1 MRFRSVAVLFALTIA
16 AAAGAAAQPRAPT
29 AKWNVNFGDAQ
40 CIAHRDYGTS
50 AKPLRLVLKA
60 PPVGDVMQVAVMQ
73 EAGTSHAQQVDSFVT
88 IDARRPLKT
97 NLLMYTPKG
106 YRERIYLLNM
116 PSADFASVRQAKT
129 LSVRSEGLNE
139 TFALS
144 DMEPL
149 LKVVNEC
156 VADLRRVFNVGE
168 GGADPAG
175 LKSRARTN
183 LGRLFSDDDYPE
195 VAVMKG
201 QSGRVGFA
209 LLIGEDGR
217 VADCTLVATSGVPSL
232 DSQACALL
240 KTRAKFEPARDHEGK
255 PAKDSVVGG
264 IVWRMSLKGA
274 VRR

>member
-1 MRFRSVAVLFALTIA
+1 MLFRSVVVISALTLA
-16 AAAGAAAQPRAPT
+16 AAVAAQPRAPT

-60 PPVGDVMQVAVMQ
+60 APVGDVMQVAVMQ
-73 EAGTSHAQQVDSFVT
+73 AAISSPPQQVDSFVT
-88 IDARRPLKT
+88 IDGRRPLKT

-106 YRERIYLLNM
+106 SKERIYLLNM

-139 TFALS
+139 TFSLS
-144 DMEPL
+144 EMEPL
-149 LKVVNEC
+149 LKVVDEC
-156 VADLRRVFNVGE
+156 VADLRRVFNIGE
-168 GGADPAG
+168 GGAEPAG

-183 LGRLFSDDDYPE
+183 LGRLFSDDDYPD

-217 VADCTLVATSGVPSL
+217 VADCTIVATSGVPSL

-240 KTRAKFEPARDHEGK
+240 KTRAKFEPARDHEDK

-264 IVWRMSLKGA
+264 IVWRMSSKGA